1 MCGGEGEDEGNLLHE
16 PAVPERLLNCY
27 FSLEIGGTGYIASV
41 NVLTKQEQMAL
52 CLIVLLLLT
61 GWAVKTWRTAHPAAA
76 APLAQ
81 KG

>member
-1 MCGGEGEDEGNLLHE
+1 LKKPRQQQSVSTPPHACLGPD
-16 PAVPERLLNCY
+16 

-52 CLIVLLLLT
+52 CLIVILLLT
-61 GWAVKTWRTAHPAAA
+61 GWGVKTWRTAHPAAA
-76 APLAQ
+76 VPLAQ